1 MGTFKFIET
10 KIKDLYII
18 EPEVFSDSRGY
29 FFESYNKRKFE
40 EFGIDVNFVQDN
52 ESKSTK
58 GVLRGMHFQTKYP
71 QGKLVRVTQGT
82 VYDVAVDIRKN
93 SPTFGMWEGVFL
105 SDENKRQFYIPSG
118 FAHGFLVLS
127 ENAVFNYK
135 CTDYYMP
142 QYECGFMYNDNDIN
156 INWPLENIETII
168 LSEKDKNYK
177 SFKELKE
184 MELYI

>member
-58 GVLRGMHFQTKYP
+58 GVLRGMHFQTKSP

-105 SDENKRQFYIPSG
+105 SDKNKRQFYIPPG

-127 ENAVFNYK
+127 EKAVFNYK
-135 CTDYYMP
+135 CTDYYSP
-142 QYECGFMYNDNDIN
+142 QYECGFMWNDKDIN